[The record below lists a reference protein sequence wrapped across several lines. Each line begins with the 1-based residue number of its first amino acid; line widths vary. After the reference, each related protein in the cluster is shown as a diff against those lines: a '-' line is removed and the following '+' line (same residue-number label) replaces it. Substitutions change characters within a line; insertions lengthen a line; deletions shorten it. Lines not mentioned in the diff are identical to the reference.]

1 MPKLHKERFKL
12 EGIQCYADFEAD
24 LLRGKIIRRNVCTAV
39 GLARLVGVRKGC
51 QLGGLYPPE
60 YPVHELSFARVS
72 MTEDKDQS
80 NCLFNNLSKIESIFL
95 DIWINYS
102 LS

>member
-1 MPKLHKERFKL
+1 MNKYL
-12 EGIQCYADFEAD
+12 EEVIK
-24 LLRGKIIRRNVCTAV
+24 KIIMGSIQKILSKKR
-39 GLARLVGVRKGC
+39 C

-72 MTEDKDQS
+72 MTEDKNQS
-80 NCLFNNLSKIESIFL
+80 NCLFNNLFKIESIFL